1 MEYITESDYT
11 HAERVCKKL
20 EIKNLSEHHG
30 LYAQSDT
37 ILLANVLL
45 ADI

>member
-1 MEYITESDYT
+1 MEHITESDYT

-20 EIKNLSEHHG
+20 EIKNLGEHHG